1 MMISQ
6 KSSFILRDRY
16 HEAHNLEP
24 ATRNMRLR
32 ALNLKGVIFEGDVKS
47 ANLKTKAGEI
57 TILDN
62 HRPLV
67 ALLEKGE
74 AKIKRT
80 DGSEAK
86 IAINSGFLEMSH
98 DNMLTLLID

>member
-1 MMISQ
+1 MMISR

-16 HEAHNLEP
+16 HEAHSLEL
-24 ATRNMRLR
+24 ATLNMKLK
-32 ALNLKGVIFEGDVKS
+32 ALNLKGIVFDGDVKS

-74 AKIKRT
+74 AKIKRV
-80 DGSEAK
+80 DGVEES
-86 IAINSGFLEMSH
+86 IAIQSGFLEMSPE
-98 DNMLTLLID
+98 NMLTLLID